1 MSTFSKE
8 GMVLLGRWQALCGKA
23 VSEVVSVLHS
33 SLSVLG
39 AGSSFLLVS
48 SQHVSSFTPLWA
60 LATQKFGIGLRAVVR
75 ARRLHHGLRR
85 VPHWPA
91 A

>member
-39 AGSSFLLVS
+39 AGRSFLFVS
-48 SQHVSSFTPLWA
+48 TTRIKFYTP

-75 ARRLHHGLRR
+75 ARRFHHGLRR
-85 VPHWPA
+85 VPYCPA